1 MIYIGLFILFI
12 ILIFINII
20 EYARNRELAH
30 DFWRTCCRLMELAKD
45 SKKYRE
51 QYSPNQIQ
59 QVNVRPQPIPLTS
72 Q

>member
-12 ILIFINII
+12 ILILVNIM
-20 EYARNRELAH
+20 EYQ
-30 DFWRTCCRLMELAKD
+30 
-45 SKKYRE
+45 KYRE

-72 Q
+72 QY